1 MVTATDLRRHFA
13 ATVLPTD
20 PRDVVFPEGSDAWPE
35 SFREQLASSLKL
47 AGVLVPVI
55 ERPDTGLSL
64 LLTQRSAELTVHAGQ
79 VSFPG
84 GRMEDFDADIAQ
96 TALRETEEEVGIA
109 RHEVDVIGFLEPMPT
124 ITGFAVTP
132 VVGLLSGGVSVS
144 IDRSEVECVFE
155 VPLQYFA
162 DPANHRMAR
171 REIQGGSVD
180 MIEYHYEGQRIWGAT
195 AFIIQKFFKFIKNN
209 K

>member
-1 MVTATDLRRHFA
+1 MVTATDLRQRFA
-13 ATVLPTD
+13 ATALPND

-35 SFREQLASSLKL
+35 SVREQLASSLQV

-55 ERPDTGLSL
+55 ERTDTGLSV
-64 LLTQRSAELTVHAGQ
+64 LLTQRSAELTLHAGQ

-84 GRMEDFDADIAQ
+84 GRMEEDDANIAQ

-109 RHEVDVIGFLEPMPT
+109 RSKVDVIGYLAPMPT

-132 VVGLLSGGVSVS
+132 VIGLLQGEIAVR

-155 VPLQYFA
+155 VPLQYFMQSC
-162 DPANHRMAR
+162 NHRLVR
-171 REIQGGSVD
+171 RRIPGGAVVD

-195 AFIIQKFFKFIKNN
+195 AFIIQKFVKFIKNQ
-209 K
+209 

>member
-1 MVTATDLRRHFA
+1 MVTAADLRQSLA
-13 ATVLPTD
+13 ATVLPND
-20 PRDVVFPEGSDAWPE
+20 PRAVVFPEGSDAWPAPV
-35 SFREQLASSLKL
+35 RERLASSLRV

-55 ERPDTGLSL
+55 ERQNAGLSL
-64 LLTQRSAELTVHAGQ
+64 LLTQRSAELTLHAGQ

-84 GRMEDFDADIAQ
+84 GRMEEHDVNIAQ

-109 RHEVDVIGFLEPMPT
+109 SHKVEVIGFLEPMPT

-132 VVGLLSGGVSVS
+132 VVGLLRGEVGVR

-155 VPLQYFA
+155 VPLQYFMN
-162 DPANHRMAR
+162 PGNHRFAQR
-171 REIQGGSVD
+171 QVHGGTVD

-195 AFIIQKFFKFIKNN
+195 AFIIQKFIKLI
-209 K
+209 KKQ